1 MIGSSNHVETV
12 CAVAGIKGRTGG
24 YSLVE
29 TVIAMVILLIL
40 TAVSLPYIVNY
51 KRLYKT
57 EDQAIKVMDLMREA
71 GQLALTKRRTIR
83 VDIDLSNPAN
93 PVIRMAD
100 NSGATDILAKTIP
113 LEPSSQVRMDI
124 APTGVAVPAPPGYAI
139 PTLAA
144 GVWSLQFRT
153 NGSVTNAAGIPIS
166 GTLILWPPSTVPY
179 NASNL
184 TPRSPSEVR
193 AITVFG
199 GSGAVR
205 YWKYNGATF
214 VPYS

>member
-1 MIGSSNHVETV
+1 MIGSSNHVKTV

-100 NSGATDILAKTIP
+100 NSGAT
-113 LEPSSQVRMDI
+113 
-124 APTGVAVPAPPGYAI
+124 PTR
-139 PTLAA
+139 LAA
-144 GVWSLQFRT
+144 KC
-153 NGSVTNAAGIPIS
+153 
-166 GTLILWPPSTVPY
+166 PPWT
-179 NASNL
+179 
-184 TPRSPSEVR
+184 E
-193 AITVFG
+193 
-199 GSGAVR
+199 
-205 YWKYNGATF
+205 
-214 VPYS
+214 